1 VEGIDIMQISGHKNV
16 AFINNYSTLSEERH
30 KKISNIL
37 SNTESETNRNA
48 SCTFLPVSKARTN
61 KLCILR
67 QCKNIKEEKLIPS
80 LWTLHRF
87 QWKIGIY
94 FYRIK

>member
-1 VEGIDIMQISGHKNV
+1 VES
-16 AFINNYSTLSEERH
+16 FL
-30 KKISNIL
+30 
-37 SNTESETNRNA
+37 

-61 KLCILR
+61 IICLLR
-67 QCKNIKEEKLIPS
+67 QCKYIKEEKLIPI

-94 FYRIK
+94 FYKNKIKLVGILHRLQCILIHLIMIYKQKLNIVITIISGACWH

>member
-16 AFINNYSTLSEERH
+16 
-30 KKISNIL
+30 
-37 SNTESETNRNA
+37 
-48 SCTFLPVSKARTN
+48 
-61 KLCILR
+61 
-67 QCKNIKEEKLIPS
+67 KEEKLIPI

-94 FYRIK
+94 FYKNKIKLSYIN